1 MELTQREKKVLE
13 YIRKVLSERGY
24 SPSVR
29 DIQNAVGIKST
40 STVQICLEKLEE
52 GGFIYKDGG
61 KSRTIRVDG
70 ESGRLKSKIP
80 ILGLIRAG
88 SPINAEENFD
98 GYVDFSAPKGYD
110 RENLFALR
118 VTGDSMKN
126 AGIFDGDIVVVDK
139 TSTAENGDIV
149 AALVGDGATVKTFY
163 RENGKFRLQPQ
174 NDAYEPIISDDVT
187 LLGRVIALIRNY

>member
-13 YIRKVLSERGY
+13 YIKKVLSERGY

-40 STVQICLEKLEE
+40 STVQTCLERLEE
-52 GGFIYKDGG
+52 GGFIYKEDG
-61 KSRTIRVDG
+61 KSRTIRVDE
-70 ESGRLKSKIP
+70 ESGRLNSKIP
-80 ILGLIRAG
+80 ILGYVRAG
-88 SPINAEENFD
+88 SPLNADENFD
-98 GYVDFSAPKGYD
+98 GFVDFIAPKGYD

-126 AGIFDGDIVVVDK
+126 AGILDGDVVIVDK

-149 AALVGDGATVKTFY
+149 AALVDDGATVKTFY

-174 NDAYEPIISDDVT
+174 NDAYKPIISDDVT
-187 LLGRVIALIRNY
+187 LLGRVIARLRNY

>member
-13 YIRKVLSERGY
+13 YIKKVISERGY

-40 STVQICLEKLEE
+40 STVQVCLERLEE

-61 KSRTIRVDG
+61 KSRTIRVDEEG
-70 ESGRLKSKIP
+70 GRLNSKIP
-80 ILGLIRAG
+80 ILGYVRAG
-88 SPINAEENFD
+88 SPLSADENFD
-98 GYVDFSAPKGYD
+98 GFVDFIAPKGYD

-126 AGIFDGDIVVVDK
+126 AGILDGDIVVIDK
-139 TSTAENGDIV
+139 TSTAENGDTI
-149 AALVGDGATVKTFY
+149 AALVDDGATVKTFY

-174 NDAYEPIISDDVT
+174 NDAYKPIISDDVT
-187 LLGRVIALIRNY
+187 LLGRVIALLRNY

>member
-61 KSRTIRVDG
+61 KSRTIRVDEEG
-70 ESGRLKSKIP
+70 GRLNSKIP
-80 ILGLIRAG
+80 ILGYVRAG
-88 SPINAEENFD
+88 SPLSADENFD
-98 GYVDFSAPKGYD
+98 GYVDFIAPKGYN

-126 AGIFDGDIVVVDK
+126 AGILDGDIVVIDK
-139 TSTAENGDIV
+139 TTTAENGDIV